1 MSWWPYLGGGGVAWC
16 VAPTHYCR
24 SSNAG
29 CACFVDVLRSSSK
42 TARLQRARERIL
54 GKVKSY
60 RETKEEPSHL
70 HAVPCLGD
78 CQRVGLSKLACFFC
92 FFFLFFFFFYF
103 SFSLF
108 PHFLPSFL
116 PSSKITQWNCPR
128 SSEQRRPREN
138 SHRTYIFKK
147 EGGHGAET
155 LSVGVDLL
163 TSHGLGVQVH
173 NQAKLKKIF
182 PLCKQLHSGFASISK
197 GTMKERQTRRGK
209 HGQWKNL
216 EYKPRTPLW

>member
-1 MSWWPYLGGGGVAWC
+1 M
-16 VAPTHYCR
+16 APTHYCR

-92 FFFLFFFFFYF
+92 FFFLFFFLLLFF
-103 SFSLF
+103 LL
-108 PHFLPSFL
+108 PLPTLPPFLPSFIKNYPVKL
-116 PSSKITQWNCPR
+116 PQVFRTKEAQGEFTQ
-128 SSEQRRPREN
+128 
-138 SHRTYIFKK
+138 
-147 EGGHGAET
+147 
-155 LSVGVDLL
+155 DLHL
-163 TSHGLGVQVH
+163 
-173 NQAKLKKIF
+173 
-182 PLCKQLHSGFASISK
+182 
-197 GTMKERQTRRGK
+197 
-209 HGQWKNL
+209 
-216 EYKPRTPLW
+216 